1 MQFIVRSL
9 GRKFIIIATLILLLC
24 MLLFAVLSLSFL
36 KLYSEHTTG
45 SDAQGHLSLVEQAY
59 RAYTSS
65 LTQELTTAS
74 RDTNISSAPIRG
86 SGSVQLQSVLASL
99 AVRNHFSTVA
109 LVTPDHQS
117 LAQVPADTTSGGQ
130 LPANISRVIDSAL
143 KGNTALAFSQE
154 TATGSDPLAL
164 GSSWE
169 LFVAVPVQGQ
179 NAPPAGV
186 LLAAQPVDSNLT
198 QILAQQAHIT
208 GAGVI
213 ACLDGHI
220 QGVTGT
226 ALNASTPQDT
236 ASLCQSGTPHTLHTT
251 QNYLVLASVVRA
263 PYQIAGSPS
272 LVIADSETLYDINVH
287 SSSQLLLLAGL
298 GLFSLALG
306 VLLYTLIIRLL
317 LLHPLRRLQ
326 AYTQAVMDSDGIQY
340 TPLITDN
347 ELQDVAHSFEQL
359 SELLNEE
366 SQALSEQMSN
376 LLVISD
382 MMVST
387 LNLEQLLGEFVTRMG
402 QIVGAQYVSLLL
414 YGRETSVPWA
424 VAQWPV
430 TPGID
435 EQAPLVNVAD
445 LMTINNGLA
454 SSSGNLRAVTGGAP
468 QAAPSNS
475 SAAVYIDPIGDVT
488 LAITTKLAAVSVPST
503 SSSGAARKFSRARRA
518 IKEPSPLQE
527 QRRSRIPK
535 HALREIDTHLARVV
549 IQRKKIALGDD
560 IERIY
565 HERKE
570 AWAHSALERG
580 YRSVIAMPLLL
591 QDQAIGAFMLY
602 KDQPYQVQ
610 SRDTFLLST
619 AAIQAAMAIQNA
631 LFFVEVKDK
640 NAALERADQLK
651 SQFLANVTHELRTPL
666 HSIISYGALILEGF
680 VDGELTPEQ
689 EEHIQFMVRRAEDL
703 SHLVDDMLDLSKIEA
718 DRIEVKLEPLAPGPC
733 LTDVVN
739 QLKPLANNKNLYLNL
754 EVEEALPMAL
764 ADHHR
769 VRQVAIN
776 LVSNALKFTENG
788 GVTIRCTRTQDHE
801 ALQISVEDTGVGISP
816 AALSYIFEA
825 FRQADGSTTRRFGG
839 TGLGLTIAKKLIE
852 LQGGE
857 IAVESAIGQGS
868 TFSFTLPVMPPS
880 QHEHNQERKRNRI

>member
-9 GRKFIIIATLILLLC
+9 GGKFIVIATLILLLC
-24 MLLFAVLSLSFL
+24 MLLFAVLSLSIL
-36 KLYSEHTTG
+36 KFYSERTTR
-45 SDAQGHLSLVEQAY
+45 SDAQEHLSRVEQAY
-59 RAYTSS
+59 KAYTSS
-65 LTQELTTAS
+65 LTGELTTAS
-74 RDTNISSAPIRG
+74 RDTNISSSLIRG
-86 SGSVQLQSVLASL
+86 SGSAQLQSVLASL
-99 AVRNHFSTVA
+99 AVRNHFSTVV

-117 LAQVPADTTSGGQ
+117 LAQVPADTAPGGR
-130 LPANISRVIDSAL
+130 LPSDISRVIDSAL

-154 TATGSDPLAL
+154 TATGSDSLAL

-186 LLAAQPVDSNLT
+186 LLAAQPVDSNFT
-198 QILAQQAHIT
+198 QTLAQQTRIT
-208 GAGVI
+208 GLGVI
-213 ACLDGHI
+213 ACLGGRI

-226 ALNASTPQDT
+226 ALNASTTQDV
-236 ASLCQSGTPHTLHTT
+236 ASLCQLGTPHTLRTT
-251 QNYLVLASVVRA
+251 QNYLVLGSEVRV
-263 PYQIAGSPS
+263 PSQIASSPS
-272 LVIADSETLYDINVH
+272 LVIADSEMLYDINVH
-287 SSSQLLLLAGL
+287 SGSQLLLLAGL

-306 VLLYTLIIRLL
+306 ALLYTLIIRSF

-366 SQALSEQMSN
+366 SQALSEQMRN

-382 MMVST
+382 MMIST
-387 LNLEQLLGEFVTRMG
+387 LNLEQLLGEFVTLMG

-414 YGRETSVPWA
+414 YGRETSAPWA

-445 LMTINNGLA
+445 LMTINNGPA
-454 SSSGNLRAVTGGAP
+454 STPGSFPAVMDGAP
-468 QAAPSNS
+468 QAAPPNG
-475 SAAVYIDPIGDVT
+475 SAAVYIDPKGDVT
-488 LAITTKLAAVSVPST
+488 LAVTTKLAAVSAPGT
-503 SSSGAARKFSRARRA
+503 ARKASRARRA
-518 IKEPSPLQE
+518 IKEPSPPQE

-565 HERKE
+565 QERKE
-570 AWAHSALERG
+570 AWAHSALEHG

-591 QDQAIGAFMLY
+591 RDQAIGAFMLY

-640 NAALERADQLK
+640 NAALERANQLK

-718 DRIEVKLEPLAPGPC
+718 DRIEVKLEPLALGPC

-754 EVEEALPMAL
+754 EVEEALPIAL

-788 GVTIRCTRTQDHE
+788 GVTIRCMHTQDHE

-816 AALSYIFEA
+816 AALGYIFEA

-868 TFSFTLPVMPPS
+868 TFSFTLPVMLPVAA
-880 QHEHNQERKRNRI
+880 QV

>member
-9 GRKFIIIATLILLLC
+9 GGKFIVIATLILLLC

-36 KLYSEHTTG
+36 KLYSERTTG
-45 SDAQGHLSLVEQAY
+45 SDAQDHLSLVEKAY
-59 RAYTSS
+59 QAYTSS

-74 RDTNISSAPIRG
+74 RDTNISSALTRG

-99 AVRNHFSTVA
+99 AVRNHFSSVV
-109 LVTPDHQS
+109 LVTPEHQL
-117 LAQVPADTTSGGQ
+117 LAQVPADTVSRGR
-130 LPANISRVIDSAL
+130 LPADIARVIDPAL

-154 TATGSDPLAL
+154 AATSSDPLAL
-164 GSSWE
+164 GSSWQ
-169 LFVAVPVQGQ
+169 LFVAVPVRGQ
-179 NAPPAGV
+179 DATPEGV
-186 LLAAQPVDSNLT
+186 LLAAQLVDSNFT
-198 QILAQQAHIT
+198 QILAQQASIT
-208 GAGVI
+208 DAGVI
-213 ACLDGHI
+213 ACLDGRI
-220 QGVTGT
+220 QAATGS
-226 ALNASTPQDT
+226 AFNASTAQDA
-236 ASLCQSGTPHTLHTT
+236 ASLCQPGTPHTLHTT
-251 QNYLVLASVVRA
+251 QNYLVLASEVRT
-263 PYQIAGSPS
+263 PHQIASSPS

-306 VLLYTLIIRLL
+306 VLLYTLIVRLF

-366 SQALSEQMSN
+366 SQTLAEQMRN
-376 LLVISD
+376 LLIISD

-414 YGRETSVPWA
+414 YGRETSAPWA

-435 EQAPLVNVAD
+435 EQAPLVNVAEF
-445 LMTINNGLA
+445 TPINTGLA
-454 SSSGNLRAVTGGAP
+454 STTGNFPTAKGRAS
-468 QAAPSNS
+468 QAVPPNS

-488 LAITTKLAAVSVPST
+488 LAITTKLAAVSVPSA
-503 SSSGAARKFSRARRA
+503 SSSRTARKTFRARRA
-518 IKEPSPLQE
+518 VKEPSPLQE

-549 IQRKKIALGDD
+549 IQRKKIAFGDD

-570 AWAHSALERG
+570 AWAHSALEHG

-591 QDQAIGAFMLY
+591 RDQAIGAFMLY
-602 KDQPYQVQ
+602 KNQPYQVQ
-610 SRDTFLLST
+610 SHDTSLLST
-619 AAIQAAMAIQNA
+619 AAFQAAMAIQNA

-640 NAALERADQLK
+640 NAALERANQLK

-718 DRIEVKLEPLAPGPC
+718 DRIEVKLEPLALGPC

-754 EVEEALPMAL
+754 EIEETLPMAL

-788 GVTIRCTRTQDHE
+788 GVTIRCVQKRDHE
-801 ALQISVEDTGVGISP
+801 ALQISVEDTGIGISP
-816 AALSYIFEA
+816 AALGYIFEA

-857 IAVESAIGQGS
+857 IAVESVIGQGS
-868 TFSFTLPVMPPS
+868 TFSFTLPAMLPVAA
-880 QHEHNQERKRNRI
+880 QV